1 MPGACPR
8 LIWKPSVR
16 SLADKKDPR
25 GCSRESPKRK
35 NLTFNLMRTNQRPPS
50 PALIA
55 ARVESHDWQMSQ
67 ALHMCVAFEWDLK
80 RTIDEHFS
88 GVSPQRQAIF
98 KDLIRRFAQ
107 VKKEALALKKEIDS
121 ELKSRSV
128 AASEDLF

>member
-1 MPGACPR
+1 
-8 LIWKPSVR
+8 
-16 SLADKKDPR
+16 
-25 GCSRESPKRK
+25 
-35 NLTFNLMRTNQRPPS
+35 MRNDYTKAG

-55 ARVESHDWQMSQ
+55 ARVESHDWQLSS
-67 ALHMCVAFEWDLK
+67 ALFMCVAFEWDLK
-80 RTIDEHFS
+80 SDIDKHLS

>member
-1 MPGACPR
+1 
-8 LIWKPSVR
+8 
-16 SLADKKDPR
+16 
-25 GCSRESPKRK
+25 
-35 NLTFNLMRTNQRPPS
+35 MRNDYTKTS

-67 ALHMCVAFEWDLK
+67 ALLMCVAFEWDLK

-107 VKKEALALKKEIDS
+107 VKKEALVLKKEIDS
-121 ELKSRSV
+121 ELKDRSV
-128 AASEDLF
+128 SASEELF

>member
-1 MPGACPR
+1 
-8 LIWKPSVR
+8 
-16 SLADKKDPR
+16 
-25 GCSRESPKRK
+25 
-35 NLTFNLMRTNQRPPS
+35 MRTNQTPPS
-50 PALIA
+50 PELKA
-55 ARVESHDWQMSQ
+55 ARVKSHDWQMSQ
-67 ALHMCVAFEWDLK
+67 ALYMCVGFEWDLK

>member
-1 MPGACPR
+1 
-8 LIWKPSVR
+8 
-16 SLADKKDPR
+16 
-25 GCSRESPKRK
+25 
-35 NLTFNLMRTNQRPPS
+35 MRTNQRPPS

-98 KDLIRRFAQ
+98 KDLILRYAQ
-107 VKKEALALKKEIDS
+107 VKKEVFALKEEIDS
-121 ELKSRSV
+121 ELKSQLKEV
-128 AASEDLF
+128 G

>member
-1 MPGACPR
+1 
-8 LIWKPSVR
+8 
-16 SLADKKDPR
+16 
-25 GCSRESPKRK
+25 
-35 NLTFNLMRTNQRPPS
+35 MRNDYAKAS

-55 ARVESHDWQMSQ
+55 ARAESHDWQMSQ
-67 ALHMCVAFEWDLK
+67 ALYVCVGFEWDLK

-107 VKKEALALKKEIDS
+107 VKKEALALKKEIDT
-121 ELKSRSV
+121 ELKGRSV